1 MLKIIKK
8 LFPLLSPGQ
17 RKAFYGLQILVMLMA
32 IMEILGI
39 ASIVPFM
46 VLVGDMSILQ
56 QDTIIGRIY
65 LASGLSSETQFIFFA
80 GVMVLIMLFISSMIS
95 MFTLWRLSIF
105 ATKTGSELAD
115 QLYTHYIRQG
125 WLFHSRGSSAQ
136 LTKKIFGET
145 SRVSGQIILPL
156 MQMNARIVLA
166 LLLSLSIFIYD
177 PKVAIIG
184 VSVFAIAYTIL
195 FKVIRIRLA
204 RNGKEISKV
213 NEIRYRLINHGFGG
227 IKDVLLF
234 GRDKHFI
241 KEFNKS
247 GDTLAHSHASN
258 TALAQAPRFFMEL
271 VAFGT
276 IISLV
281 LYLFATHKGDVLMI
295 LPILSVYTLA
305 AFKLLPA
312 FQQIFVSVATI
323 KGNLSAFETIEQD
336 LIDSAQIKSNMFRSQ
351 DGSLNLKQQ
360 ITLDNITFTYPGNS
374 SPAINKLSMS
384 VPANSLVGIVG
395 SSGSG
400 KTTLIDI
407 LLGLIT
413 PQQGQLKIDSI
424 SVNEENSRLWKNTI
438 GFVPQSIFLSEGTI
452 VQNVAFGIPDDKIN
466 IEKVKDALTLSH
478 LDKFLQSLDNG
489 IYTEV
494 GERGVQLSGGQR
506 QRIGIARALYHN
518 AKVLIFDEAT
528 SSLDG
533 ITEKNIMK
541 AIHNFSGQKTII
553 MVAHRLKTVQKCDVI
568 FLVDNGRIADQGTYE
583 ELLKR
588 NKHFKTMASHA

>member
-1 MLKIIKK
+1 MLRIIKK
-8 LFPLLSPGQ
+8 LFPLLSPDQ
-17 RKAFYGLQILVMLMA
+17 RKAFYSLQILVMLMA

-46 VLVGDMSILQ
+46 VLVGDMNILQ
-56 QDTIIGRIY
+56 QDTIFARFY
-65 LASGLSSETQFIFFA
+65 QASDLSSEAHFVFLT
-80 GVMVLIMLFISSMIS
+80 GVAVLIMLFISSMIS

-166 LLLSLSIFIYD
+166 LLLSISIFIYD

-213 NEIRYRLINHGFGG
+213 NETRYRLINHGFGG

-234 GRDKHFI
+234 GRDRHFI
-241 KEFNKS
+241 KQFNKS
-247 GDTLAHSHASN
+247 GRTLAYSHASN

-281 LYLFATHKGDVLMI
+281 LYLFATHKGDMIMI

-312 FQQIFVSVATI
+312 FQQIFVCVATI

-336 LIDSAQIKSNMFRSQ
+336 LVDSAQIKSNTFKSE
-351 DGSLNLKQQ
+351 DGSLHLKQQ
-360 ITLDNITFTYPGNS
+360 ITLENISFTYPGNF
-374 SPAINKLSMS
+374 SPAINELSMS
-384 VPANSLVGIVG
+384 IPANSLVGIVG
-395 SSGSG
+395 PSGSG

-413 PQQGQLKIDSI
+413 PQQGQLKVDSI
-424 SVNEENSRLWKNTI
+424 SVDEENSRLWKNTI

-466 IEKVKDALTLSH
+466 IEKVKNALTLSH
-478 LDKFLQSLDNG
+478 LDIFLQSLDKG

-518 AKVLIFDEAT
+518 AKVLVFDEAT

-533 ITEKNIMK
+533 ITEKNIME

-553 MVAHRLKTVQKCDVI
+553 MVAHRLKTVQKCDQI
-568 FLVDNGRIADQGTYE
+568 FLVDKGKITDHGTYE

-588 NKHFKTMASHA
+588 NKHFKDMASHA